1 MHRRL
6 RLIRPLCVKWV
17 KVTRFKIQKFCPQI
31 RKQEF
36 IFFPDQDKPES
47 QMPKYGT
54 RHVLVLMGEYSLIFV
69 YIYSGATPM
78 IWLYTVHIWYK
89 RYQCAQWII
98 FFTLLFEGT
107 EFFFTNSNFLIPI
120 SLQPLQWCKLCYL
133 NLDYLI

>member
-17 KVTRFKIQKFCPQI
+17 KVTRFKIQKFWPQI

-69 YIYSGATPM
+69 YIYSGTTPI

-98 FFTLLFEGT
+98 FFPCSLKELS
-107 EFFFTNSNFLIPI
+107 FFSQTQIFS
-120 SLQPLQWCKLCYL
+120 SLYLCNLCNDVKLCYL